1 MCLGCHWAS
10 YRDYFAPSPAQD
22 RNGLTRRQARR
33 RGDKAEGLPLPPISE
48 AVTLD
53 AASKAATMGPAWQL
67 GMEHEIGSIEV
78 GKLADL
84 VVLVVMTVMNGQV
97 RRDQPA

>member
-1 MCLGCHWAS
+1 MPRMSLGKL
-10 YRDYFAPSPAQD
+10 Q
-22 RNGLTRRQARR
+22 GLFRAVARSGQERPTRRQARR

>member
-1 MCLGCHWAS
+1 
-10 YRDYFAPSPAQD
+10 
-22 RNGLTRRQARR
+22 
-33 RGDKAEGLPLPPISE
+33 
-48 AVTLD
+48 
-53 AASKAATMGPAWQL
+53 MGPAWQL